1 MSPSSST
8 YLRTLR
14 RARSL
19 RQVKLA
25 HLLCYETS
33 YISALERS
41 QKGPPHKDF
50 IGRLIR
56 GLKLDA
62 SEQAALSQAIE
73 ASRHQISLPAQV
85 VEQEYALLYQL
96 EPQGGYLS
104 VDQGW
109 FDSF

>member
-1 MSPSSST
+1 MALSLSQNTHAHALTMSPSST

-62 SEQAALSQAIE
+62 SEQAALS
-73 ASRHQISLPAQV
+73 
-85 VEQEYALLYQL
+85 
-96 EPQGGYLS
+96 
-104 VDQGW
+104 
-109 FDSF
+109 